1 MKRNNILDN
10 TVTVFVHNVQS
21 LSKHIDDTVSDDR
34 MMKLLNSRCI

>member
-10 TVTVFVHNVQS
+10 TVTVFHNVQS
-21 LSKHIDDTVSDDR
+21 LSKHIGDTVSDDR